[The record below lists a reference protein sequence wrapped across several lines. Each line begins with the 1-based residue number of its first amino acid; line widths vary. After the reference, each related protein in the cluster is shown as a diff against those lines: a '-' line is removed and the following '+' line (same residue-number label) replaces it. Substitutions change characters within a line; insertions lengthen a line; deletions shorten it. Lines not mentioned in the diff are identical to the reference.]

1 MMTSKQKERLAPLI
15 ESFFQIHPHA
25 ERIKADPVEF
35 PHRYTDPREIEL
47 VGWLAAALA
56 YGRVD
61 LFKAAVE
68 KMLAL
73 MEGGPYAYLVRFDPV
88 RERPRFKGIYYR
100 LNSTDDLFC
109 FIYMMSW
116 VVQRFESVGALFR
129 SLYREEEEDLGPTLS
144 RFMGVVTSIDSRPVY
159 GKKGIPDGLR
169 QLLSSPA
176 QGSACK
182 RMNLYLRWMV
192 RPSDGIDFGLW
203 KEIPPGKLI
212 IPLDTHIVRISRYLG
227 LTRRK
232 SPDWKMAKEITES
245 LKAFDPIDPLKYDF
259 GLCHLGISGACPI
272 ERDREKCRGCS
283 LLDGC
288 QRGRRAV
295 RSRSAFPPPSS
306 RHGGGNEA
314 PRKEFASITI
324 S

>member
-1 MMTSKQKERLAPLI
+1 MTSKQKERLAPLL
-15 ESFFQIHPHA
+15 EAFHQGLPHA
-25 ERIKADPVEF
+25 ERIKDDPVEL

-47 VGWLAAALA
+47 VGWLASALA

-68 KMLAL
+68 KILAL
-73 MEGGPYAYLVRFDPV
+73 MEGGPYAYLVRFDPD

-100 LNSTDDLFC
+100 LNTSDDLFC
-109 FIYMMSW
+109 FIYMMSRI
-116 VVQRFESVGALFR
+116 VQRFGSVGELFR

-144 RFMGVVTSIDSRPVY
+144 RFIAVVSSINSRPIY

-192 RPSDGIDFGLW
+192 RPKDGIDFGLW

-245 LKAFDPIDPLKYDF
+245 LKEFDPLDPLKYDF

-272 ERDREKCRGCS
+272 ERDWEKCRTCA

-288 QRGRRAV
+288 QRGRRFIRRRAGFTGPV
-295 RSRSAFPPPSS
+295 LLSVE
-306 RHGGGNEA
+306 GG
-314 PRKEFASITI
+314 
-324 S
+324 

>member
-1 MMTSKQKERLAPLI
+1 MTSKQRERLAPPL
-15 ESFFQIHPHA
+15 ESFYRRLPHA
-25 ERIKADPVEF
+25 DRIQDDPVEL
-35 PHRYTDPREIEL
+35 PHRYADPKEIEL
-47 VGWLAAALA
+47 VGWLSSALA

-61 LFKAAVE
+61 LFKTVVE
-68 KMLAL
+68 KILAL
-73 MEGGPYAYLVRFDPV
+73 MEGRPYSYLARFDLD

-100 LNSTDDLFC
+100 LNSPNDLFC
-109 FIYMMSW
+109 FIYMMSQ
-116 VVQRFESVGALFR
+116 VVQRFGSVGELFR
-129 SLYREEEEDLGPTLS
+129 SLYREEEEDIGPTLS
-144 RFMGVVTSIDSRPVY
+144 RFIEVVSSIDSRPVY
-159 GKKGIPDGLR
+159 GKRGIPDGLR

-192 RPSDGIDFGLW
+192 RPNDGIDFGLW
-203 KEIPPGKLI
+203 KEIPPAKLI

-227 LTRRK
+227 LTQRK

-272 ERDREKCRGCS
+272 ERDLEKCRVCS

-288 QRGRRAV
+288 RRGRRAV
-295 RSRSAFPPPSS
+295 GAIHEWPRPSM
-306 RHGGGNEA
+306 
-314 PRKEFASITI
+314 TI

>member
-1 MMTSKQKERLAPLI
+1 MTSEQKKRLAPLL
-15 ESFFQIHPHA
+15 ESFYQNHPLA
-25 ERIKADPVEF
+25 GRIKDDPVEL
-35 PHRYTDPREIEL
+35 PHRYTDPKEIEL
-47 VGWLAAALA
+47 VGWLSAALA

-68 KMLAL
+68 KILAL
-73 MEGGPYAYLVRFDPV
+73 MEGGPSSYLARFDPD

-100 LNSTDDLFC
+100 LNAPKDLFC
-109 FIYMMSW
+109 FIYMMSQ
-116 VVQRFESVGALFR
+116 VVQRYGSVGALFR

-144 RFMGVVTSIDSRPVY
+144 RFIAAVTSVDPRPVY
-159 GKKGIPDGLR
+159 GKREIPDGLR
-169 QLLSSPA
+169 QLLSSPVH
-176 QGSACK
+176 GSACK

-192 RPSDGIDFGLW
+192 RPNDGIDFGLW
-203 KEIPPGKLI
+203 EEIPPAKLI

-245 LKAFDPIDPLKYDF
+245 LKAFDPVDPLKYDF

-272 ERDREKCRGCS
+272 ERDQEKCRACP

-288 QRGRRAV
+288 RRGRRAV
-295 RSRSAFPPPSS
+295 YSRADL
-306 RHGGGNEA
+306 
-314 PRKEFASITI
+314 PRLIP
-324 S
+324 

>member
-1 MMTSKQKERLAPLI
+1 MTSKQQERLAPLLK
-15 ESFFQIHPHA
+15 SLYQNFPHA
-25 ERIKADPVEF
+25 ERIKDDPVEL

-61 LFKAAVE
+61 LFKAVIE
-68 KMLAL
+68 KILAL
-73 MEGGPYAYLVRFDPV
+73 MEGGPYSYLARFDPA
-88 RERPRFKGIYYR
+88 RERPSFKGIYYR
-100 LNSTDDLFC
+100 LNTADDLFC
-109 FIYMMSW
+109 FVYMMSQ
-116 VVQRFESVGALFR
+116 VVQRFGSVGALFR
-129 SLYREEEEDLGPTLS
+129 SLYREEEADLGPTLS
-144 RFMGVVTSIDSRPVY
+144 RFIGVVSSIDSRPVY
-159 GKKGIPDGLR
+159 GKKRIPDGLR
-169 QLLSSPA
+169 QLLSSPE

-203 KEIPPGKLI
+203 TEIPPGKLI

-245 LKAFDPIDPLKYDF
+245 LKGFDPVDPLKYDF

-272 ERDREKCRGCS
+272 DRDWEKCRACS

-288 QRGRRAV
+288 QRGRRAA
-295 RSRSAFPPPSS
+295 RSRAGLPRPALLSVE
-306 RHGGGNEA
+306 GG
-314 PRKEFASITI
+314 
-324 S
+324 